1 MRRKAK
7 KQIIDILDTLS
18 RAQAYAVRLATEGS
32 GRAEEATG
40 QTTEAT
46 GLLIQCQE
54 GAQKIGETIEQSEGE
69 GTEAVACLERYCEG
83 LYQMSLRMT
92 GQEQYSPDSQ
102 GGQMQTGPDDWM
114 GPGQHARPGQLT
126 GRQERLLSGQQEI
139 GEQRTR
145 AAVEGLAAQ
154 MDQLLGQ
161 VRREV
166 EEVLPTDKIKICFL
180 PYKASMWDCME
191 SVWEAAAADGE
202 CEAKVVPMPYYERD
216 DQGGIAK
223 GCYDGNLF
231 PSYVPVTPYRSYDLS
246 KEQPDIIYIHNPY
259 DGGNTVTTVHPDY
272 FASNLK
278 KYTDM
283 LVYIPYYFL
292 GNGPLPDCHLAL
304 PAYEHVDRIIV
315 QDQEKVDALADFVP
329 REKIL
334 AIGSPKVD
342 RILKLDRQKEELIR
356 EAIPAQWR
364 EKIRGKK
371 VILYN
376 ISVTGI
382 LRNSRYLLDKLRYV
396 LSCFAERED
405 VVLWWRPHPLLEATI
420 KSAMPDLY
428 TSYLEIK
435 DTFAKSRNGILDES
449 GDAGVAA
456 VIADAYLGED
466 SSSLVHYFGVLGK
479 PVMLTRWEIVE
490 DQKKDRDHLMFNTFY
505 QEGDHLFFVPTNTGM
520 GRDLY
525 QMGLEDGE
533 IKKVMTFPGTPEN
546 MWGCYYGI
554 RKVKDKILL
563 SPHNAEDIYVYD
575 LKKGQAVKLV
585 LSQAKGRMM
594 LFDETVEYQ
603 GKIFLLPR
611 CYPAIV
617 GVDME
622 SLEVREYKECVEP
635 FLREDAAEQMFHW
648 AFWTK
653 GRYLYLAA
661 VYESKILIFDMEDGS
676 YRIKTIGDYPYGYY
690 RMLYDGEYFWFGAF
704 GKNSVVR
711 WDEETGDTREYL
723 YPIEQEPL
731 NKGVYCASLYD
742 RNDEILAF
750 YAFSYTCVAI
760 DKRTGMYRHYQGTKD
775 ILTKLE
781 ATAIR
786 SETGSSYLKPIG
798 SEKTALFDSGN
809 NALNLW
815 EIQSDEWRSFPC
827 RIPKDEL
834 LSMEKWQI
842 ERLWLSKSTPYL
854 LWEHVIAIPQY
865 IDYILQGETKVF
877 RQIYA
882 CYQDEASDMT
892 LGEKIHR
899 QIKMA

>member
-32 GRAEEATG
+32 GRAEEVTG
-40 QTTEAT
+40 QTAEAT
-46 GLLIQCQE
+46 DLLIQCQE

-83 LYQMSLRMT
+83 LYQMSLRMA
-92 GQEQYSPDSQ
+92 GQEQIRSDDKTSQ
-102 GGQMQTGPDDWM
+102 
-114 GPGQHARPGQLT
+114 GQHAPHDQ
-126 GRQERLLSGQQEI
+126 QERHISRQQETGTASI
-139 GEQRTR
+139 VT
-145 AAVEGLAAQ
+145 VEALAAQ
-154 MDQLLGQ
+154 MDQLLAQ

-191 SVWEAAAADGE
+191 SVWEAAAADSE
-202 CEAKVVPMPYYERD
+202 CEAKVVPIPYYERD
-216 DQGGIAK
+216 DQGWIAK
-223 GCYDGNLF
+223 GCYDGDLF
-231 PSYVPVTPYRSYDLS
+231 PAYVPVTPYRSYDLS

-292 GNGPLPDCHLAL
+292 GNGPLPDCHLSL

-342 RILKLDRQKEELIR
+342 RILKLERQKEELICK
-356 EAIPAQWR
+356 AIPAQWR

-396 LSCFAERED
+396 LSCFAGRED

-420 KSAMPDLY
+420 KSAMPELY
-428 TSYLEIK
+428 PSYLEIK
-435 DTFAKSRNGILDES
+435 DTFAESRNGILDES

-490 DQKKDRDHLMFNTFY
+490 DRKDRGSLNVSTFY
-505 QEGDHLFFVPTNTGM
+505 QEGEHLFFVPTNPGM
-520 GRDLY
+520 ELDLY
-525 QMGLEDGE
+525 RIGLEDGE
-533 IKKVMTFPGTPEN
+533 IKKVTTFPGTPAN

-554 RKVKDKILL
+554 KKVGDKIILPPYNV
-563 SPHNAEDIYVYD
+563 SDIYVYD
-575 LKKGQAVKLV
+575 LRKDRGIKLA
-585 LSQAKGRMM
+585 LSEAKGRTR
-594 LFDETVEYQ
+594 FFIEAVVYKE
-603 GKIFLLPR
+603 KVFLLPG

-617 GVDME
+617 RVDPE
-622 SLEVREYKECVEP
+622 SLEIQEYKECVEP
-635 FLREDAAEQMFHW
+635 FLQEDETVQMFQW
-648 AFWTK
+648 AFLTR
-653 GRYLYLAA
+653 GRYLYLAGMQ
-661 VYESKILIFDMEDGS
+661 ESKMLIFDMEDGS
-676 YRIKTIGDYPYGYY
+676 YTIKAVGDHPYGYC
-690 RMLYDGEYFWFGAF
+690 RMLYDGEYFWLGAF

-711 WDEETGDTREYL
+711 WDEESGDTREYA
-723 YPIEQEPL
+723 YPMEQEPT
-731 NKGVYCASLYD
+731 NEWIYYGSLYD
-742 RNDEILAF
+742 RGDEILVF
-750 YAFSYTCVAI
+750 YASSFRCVAI
-760 DKRTGMYRHYQGTKD
+760 DKKTGDHRPFQEITAVLD
-775 ILTKLE
+775 ELE
-781 ATAIR
+781 DMAVR
-786 SETGSSYLKPIG
+786 DETGFAYAKQMGPG
-798 SEKTALFDSGN
+798 SAVLFDMGSDS
-809 NALNLW
+809 LHLW
-815 EIQSDEWRSFPC
+815 DVEKDQWEHFPC
-827 RIPKDEL
+827 RIPKEEL
-834 LSMEKWQI
+834 LPMEKWQI
-842 ERLWLSKSTPYL
+842 EGAWLSRSTPYF
-854 LWEHVIAIPQY
+854 LWEHAVQVPQY

-877 RQIYA
+877 RQTYA
-882 CYQDEASDMT
+882 CYQDKTSDLT
-892 LGEKIHR
+892 SGTRIHGTIKNVVTGEDHG
-899 QIKMA
+899 